1 MLSTHPTG
9 ATAPASLAMV
19 AGEASGD
26 LLAAAL
32 IQQLTSRLP
41 AASMYFGIG
50 GPKMTALG
58 FNARWPSEKLS
69 VRGYVE
75 ALRNIPEI
83 LRIRSAL
90 KRQLLAAPPTV
101 FVGIDAPDF
110 NLGLEAQLRRA
121 GIPTIHFISPSIWAW
136 RGARIKKIQRATD
149 LMLCLFPFEPEI
161 YARAGVAAR
170 YVGHPLADV
179 IPLVPNPVAA
189 RRRLDLP
196 VTGPIIAVLP
206 GSRRSEIALI
216 APTFLAAMAL
226 MQASE
231 PGLRFILPAASA
243 AIRAQLQPLIAKYPQ
258 LSLTV
263 LEGDSH
269 SALEAADAVLIA
281 SGTATLEAALYKKPM
296 VISYQVP
303 WLTAQ
308 IMKRQGYLPYVGLP
322 NILAGRFVVP
332 ELLQHLA
339 TPDAL
344 ARAMMEQ
351 LNDHANRDQLTQIF
365 TQMHHTL
372 KCDSAAV
379 AADAITE
386 FMQAS
391 QRQAA
396 QFVAPLK

>member
-1 MLSTHPTG
+1 MTPSIHPVG
-9 ATAPASLAMV
+9 QPAPISLAMV

-32 IQQLTSRLP
+32 IKQLTARLP
-41 AASMYFGIG
+41 AAHRYFGIG
-50 GPKMTALG
+50 GPQMIAAG
-58 FNARWPSEKLS
+58 FDACWPSEKLA

-75 ALRNIPEI
+75 ALRSIPEI
-83 LRIRSAL
+83 LRIRRAL

-101 FVGIDAPDF
+101 LVGIDAPDF
-110 NLGLEAQLRRA
+110 NLGLEEQLRRA
-121 GIPTIHFISPSIWAW
+121 GTPTVHFISPSIWAW
-136 RGARIKKIQRATD
+136 RGARIKQIKRATD
-149 LMLCLFPFEPEI
+149 LMLCVFPFEPEI
-161 YARAGVAAR
+161 YARAGVTAR

-179 IPLVPNPVAA
+179 IPLAPNPSAA
-189 RRRLDLP
+189 RCRLNLSAS
-196 VTGPIIAVLP
+196 GPIVAVLP

-216 APTFLAAMAL
+216 APTFLAAMAR

-243 AIRAQLQPLIAKYPQ
+243 TIRAQLQPMLDNYPQ
-258 LSLTV
+258 LSVTV
-263 LEGDSH
+263 LDGDSQ

-308 IMKRQGYLPYVGLP
+308 IMQRQGYLPYVGLP

-332 ELLQHLA
+332 ELLQYQA

-344 ARAMMEQ
+344 ARAMLDQ
-351 LNDHANRDQLTQIF
+351 LNDQANRARLTEIF

-372 KCDSAAV
+372 KCDAAV
-379 AADAITE
+379 LAADAIAELIETSR
-386 FMQAS
+386 ARPCRS
-391 QRQAA
+391 G
-396 QFVAPLK
+396 VA